1 MKAIRIFITSTV
13 FLLTGILYAQGLD
26 QRCTQMG
33 ESACVDWDRG
43 VVMAEGLGAPA
54 SSAKNTAQKNATALR
69 AAKLDAARN
78 MLEMIKGINLS
89 SSTTMRDAM
98 LSLIHISE
106 PTRPY

>member
-43 VVMAEGLGAPA
+43 VVMLRVSGLRPVL
-54 SSAKNTAQKNATALR
+54 QKTPHR
-69 AAKLDAARN
+69 K
-78 MLEMIKGINLS
+78 MLLLFVQQN
-89 SSTTMRDAM
+89 
-98 LSLIHISE
+98 
-106 PTRPY
+106 